1 MPDSPAVTHVALERL
16 DELGVA
22 HGEIVDAPFGSGLAV
37 RDPDNIQLEFFA
49 LPAA

>member
-1 MPDSPAVTHVALERL
+1 MPDFPAVTHVALERL
-16 DELGVA
+16 DGLGVA

-37 RDPDNIQLEFFA
+37 RDPDNIQLDFFA